1 MAFFNFACL
10 ANRFFR
16 NLILKFETMRILV
29 ILLLLTC
36 QLSLVT
42 AQQPAIIPEPASSN
56 FSDGKKMI
64 LGAIQYSCDSG
75 SEFLVENFVKQLKA
89 FGIVL
94 KESEK
99 STAKKAN
106 LLLSIDP
113 RMGVGGLEAYQLTIT
128 PKRIQ
133 IVANS
138 NAGLFYGLQS
148 VVHLAVTKTTVS
160 GLTIPCGT
168 ILDTPKFGWRGLM
181 LDESRHFFGK
191 EKVLMLLDW
200 MAFYKLNKFHWHLT
214 DEPGWRLEIKGYP
227 LLTTIGA
234 KGNFHDRSA
243 EPKFYSQSEVKEIL
257 QYAAERFI
265 EVIPEIDM
273 PGHAAAANR
282 SYPDFSGGGS
292 EKYPDFTF
300 DPGKEGTYSYLSNI
314 LREVAALF
322 PSKYIHLGGDEVNFG
337 NQQWNTNTGIQALM
351 QQHQLKDLQAVE
363 FYFLRR
369 MTDTL
374 SVLNK
379 TMIGWD
385 EIVTAGI
392 PAKQCK
398 TMWWRHDK
406 PKQLE
411 LALQNGYHTILCPRI
426 PLYFDFVQSSA
437 HTSGRYW
444 QKAYAPVEKILEFK
458 KLYKEQ
464 LTSYPEL
471 IDGIQANIWTE
482 TIHSNERLDF
492 MTFPRIAAL
501 AEAAWGK
508 SDAADYAEF
517 MQRMQPSFRLY
528 KAKGITYFDP
538 LHPEDTPEIPALKK

>member
-1 MAFFNFACL
+1 
-10 ANRFFR
+10 
-16 NLILKFETMRILV
+16 MRILIIV
-29 ILLLLTC
+29 LFLIG
-36 QLSLVT
+36 QISL
-42 AQQPAIIPEPASSN
+42 AYSQKQCIIPEPASSK
-56 FSDGKKMI
+56 FSDGENLSLKLI
-64 LGAIQYSCDSG
+64 RYSCDPDK
-75 SEFLVENFVKQLKA
+75 EYLVKNFVKQLA
-89 FGIVL
+89 DFDVVL
-94 KESEK
+94 EEPEK
-99 STAKKAN
+99 SVARKAN
-106 LLLSIDP
+106 LVLTINP
-113 RMGVGGLEAYQLTIT
+113 KMGDGGQEAYELVIT
-128 PKRIQ
+128 EKVIQ

-148 VVHLAVTKTTVS
+148 VVQLAVAAPPAS
-160 GLTIPCGT
+160 GMAIPCGT
-168 ILDTPKFGWRGLM
+168 IKDTPKFGWRGLM
-181 LDESRHFFGK
+181 LDESRHFFGVA
-191 EKVLMLLDW
+191 KVKQLLDW
-200 MAFYKLNKFHWHLT
+200 MAFYKLNRFHWHLT

-227 LLTTIGA
+227 LLTAVGA
-234 KGNFHDRSA
+234 KGNFHDPAA
-243 EPKFYSQSEVKEIL
+243 EPKFYTQEEAKEII
-257 QYAAERFI
+257 QYAAARFI

-282 SYPDFSGGGS
+282 SYPEFSGGGS
-292 EKYPDFTF
+292 ERYPDFTF
-300 DPGKEGTYSYLSNI
+300 DPGKEGTYRYLSNI

-322 PSKYIHLGGDEVNFG
+322 PSSFIHLGGDEVNFG
-337 NQQWNTNTGIQALM
+337 NQQWNTNAGIQALM
-351 QQHQLKDLQAVE
+351 KRHQLKDLQAVE

-369 MTDTL
+369 MTDSL
-374 SVLNK
+374 SVLKK

-426 PLYFDFVQSSA
+426 PFYFDFVQYNS

-458 KLYKEQ
+458 QLYKEQ
-464 LTSYPEL
+464 LSKYPEL

-482 TIHSNERLDF
+482 AIHSNERLDF

-508 SDAADYAEF
+508 AEAADYNEF
-517 MQRMQPSFRLY
+517 MLRLQPSFRLY
-528 KAKGITYFDP
+528 KANGIRYFDP
-538 LHPEDTPEIPALKK
+538 QHPGDTPEIPALKK